1 MHAYLYPIKI
11 ALLVFPVLAL
21 GITIPFLVRQYR
33 KYGALTGWQAF
44 VLYTFVFYLLTAY
57 FLVVLPLP
65 PRHLVALYTSAHYN
79 LEPLMFV
86 REFMYKTVLQWRDPQ
101 TYLPA
106 LKQAAFVQPTFN
118 VILTIPFGAYLR
130 YYFRRSFPQTVA
142 LSFALTLFFET
153 TQLSGLYGIY
163 PRPYRL
169 FDVDDLML
177 NTLGG
182 IIGFGLAPFLTQLFP
197 TSRQMIAAAFAKGR
211 RVSFSRRFVAFVID
225 WLCLLILTGIVS
237 LLSRHLPYNI
247 TANLGLWYGL
257 EVLGYF
263 VLLPGL
269 WQGATLG
276 KRLVKIKITAAL
288 PVPLRWWQLIW
299 RQVLLYGAVVPTFI
313 VPILLLNGLSHA
325 PQAQFDY
332 YLMALLVVAVVL
344 AIFCLHALLTM
355 LFRRDR
361 LFYERLSHTKEV
373 STVELI
379 HDETTT

>member
-1 MHAYLYPIKI
+1 MRAYLYPIKI
-11 ALLVFPVLAL
+11 AILVFPFLAL
-21 GITIPFLVRQYR
+21 VITIPFLVRQYR

-44 VLYTFVFYLLTAY
+44 VLYTFVFYLLTAC
-57 FLVVLPLP
+57 FLVILPLP

-79 LEPLMFV
+79 LDPFMFV
-86 REFMYKTVLQWRDPQ
+86 REFVDKTVLQWQVPH

-130 YYFRRSFPQTVA
+130 YYFGRRFPQVLA

-182 IIGFGLAPFLTQLFP
+182 VIGYGLAPFLTQLFP
-197 TSRQMIAAAFAKGR
+197 TSWQMMAAAFAKGR
-211 RVSFSRRFVAFVID
+211 RVSFSRRFVAFVVD
-225 WLCLLILTGIVS
+225 WLCLALVTAVVS
-237 LLSRHLPYNI
+237 LLSRRLPYDI
-247 TANLGLWYGL
+247 TSTPVVWYSL
-257 EVLGYF
+257 EMLGYF
-263 VLLPGL
+263 VLLPVL
-269 WQGATLG
+269 WHGTTLG

-288 PVPLRWWQLIW
+288 PVPLHWWQLIW
-299 RQVLLYGAVVPTFI
+299 RQLLLYGAVVPTFVLPVI
-313 VPILLLNGLSHA
+313 LLNGLSQA
-325 PQAQFDY
+325 PRAQFDY
-332 YLMALLVVAVVL
+332 YLLALLVVGVVL
-344 AIFCLHALLTM
+344 AVFCLHVLLTM

-373 STVELI
+373 STL
-379 HDETTT
+379 DRAQ